1 MSDEKKCG
9 LCGAPLTA
17 GTPEGLCPACLL
29 KRALDTQ
36 TAGGGLGADFTPPP
50 PEDLAR
56 FFPQLEILELLGRG
70 GMGVVYKARQRDL
83 DRIVALKILP
93 SATDRDPAFA
103 ERFAREARALA
114 RLAHPNIVAIYESG
128 QTGGLFY
135 FVMEYVDGL
144 NLRQLLAAAK
154 MTPREALAIVPQI
167 CEALQT
173 AHDQGIVHR
182 DIKPE
187 NILLDKKGRVKIAD
201 FGIAKIVGG
210 DEKDMTLT
218 GAGEMMGTPAYM
230 APEQIEHPLEVDHRA
245 DIYSL
250 GVVFYQML
258 TGELPLGKFAPPSRI
273 RGMQIDV
280 RLDEV
285 VLRALEK
292 EPDLRYQQASEVRT
306 QVETIAGSPKQD
318 RPVATTLDAALLNR
332 VRWQMVGYGFLMAV
346 AAVALGLGGLSLN
359 HGILTGFWGV
369 FMFLVIAIAAFD
381 AGDNLE
387 KIKVLRLAVIL
398 DSIVIYLLG
407 IRWTVETSILSN
419 LWNITICTAFLGGL
433 IWSAIQ
439 LQKTLSWPIGSALLG
454 ESAFRPGSTANT
466 PPVDPARLSRI
477 RWHLLFYC
485 FLMAVGALVMGIN
498 VTPEPYG
505 IMIGCWGVLFFAAA
519 AALAFTAG
527 ESPEKIKAL
536 HQVTAIDSIG
546 IFAAA
551 MKCALITPG
560 LPTPWIIPIVAA
572 CAYGIISGVFKL
584 ANWRPWRSQ
593 LFARTLSAPS
603 QLASLALFFS
613 GLSGALAWL
622 TFGLIPHAPAILV
635 WSILVA
641 AVAGIVPSIP
651 ARAHWFGKLAL
662 LIGVIDANAAIWL
675 ILGPSQTGMFSGGP
689 APELV
694 QDFTTD
700 IHADGTVHVLST
712 FSERNRTGAAVDQD
726 EFNSS
731 NCFHWD
737 KMTDGH
743 GWPLRYTEAA
753 GSLDRTHYVVAL
765 NEPVPPDG
773 MITVTSEGNVY
784 RLLKATGEPGE
795 FEYDF
800 DQSPG
805 YDGVTHRIE
814 THRLPPGAEL
824 IDKGPQDMKVDHV
837 GDHIEL
843 HLDYRVPPGSD
854 IDIRFRYRLASAN
867 LQRNLNSATPSNNP
881 VQNGGDA
888 EETVSEITKAA
899 PEPVEQILEEY
910 DWSAL
915 AAAGR
920 VNPGMLAGIGG
931 YQMFLVTN
939 TTDAAM
945 QWPVLKIDKPPITSM
960 HYALTGEIKYDGVQ
974 GAGYLEMWSYFP
986 PAGPGQPEGQFF
998 SRTLGR
1004 VGSGP
1009 MARITGTSDWRTF
1022 ELPFDHTGLANP
1034 PTRLEVNI
1042 FLPGRGVVFIDS
1054 LKLTQLLEAK
1064 ETQASAASPE
1074 SSGTSH

>member
-1 MSDEKKCG
+1 MIDEKKCG
-9 LCGAPLTA
+9 QCGAPLTA

-36 TAGGGLGADFTPPP
+36 TAGAGLGADFTPPP

-83 DRIVALKILP
+83 DRMVALKILP

-114 RLAHPNIVAIYESG
+114 RLGHPNIVAIYESG

-144 NLRQLLAAAK
+144 NLRQLLVAAK

-292 EPDLRYQQASEVRT
+292 EPELRYQQASEVRT
-306 QVETIAGSPKQD
+306 QVETIAASPDAGSPREVSPKGAAAPES
-318 RPVATTLDAALLNR
+318 PVSPERLSQMRRKLAALGL
-332 VRWQMVGYGFLMAV
+332 LMAV
-346 AAVALGLGGLSLN
+346 SGVVEAHFIYNLVEPALG
-359 HGILTGFWGV
+359 
-369 FMFLVIAIAAFD
+369 IA
-381 AGDNLE
+381 
-387 KIKVLRLAVIL
+387 V
-398 DSIVIYLLG
+398 
-407 IRWTVETSILSN
+407 
-419 LWNITICTAFLGGL
+419 
-433 IWSAIQ
+433 
-439 LQKTLSWPIGSALLG
+439 
-454 ESAFRPGSTANT
+454 
-466 PPVDPARLSRI
+466 
-477 RWHLLFYC
+477 
-485 FLMAVGALVMGIN
+485 
-498 VTPEPYG
+498 
-505 IMIGCWGVLFFAAA
+505 AA
-519 AALAFTAG
+519 AALLFAFAVLTMAAWAG
-527 ESPEKIKAL
+527 RSFARVKAAS
-536 HQVTAIDSIG
+536 QVTSVGGIG
-546 IFAAA
+546 VLGIACRLAWN
-551 MKCALITPG
+551 TDG
-560 LPTPWIIPIVAA
+560 LPTPWRICLLTMFGLWIL
-572 CAYGIISGVFKL
+572 SGLVHL
-584 ANWRPWRSQ
+584 ASIGP
-593 LFARTLSAPS
+593 FARNLWILDQRERQPVGAVAFC
-603 QLASLALFFS
+603 LAAMS
-613 GLSGALAWL
+613 GLTPTFCYWLQPWVAPWLSPAEQEFALLLTLWAGVNAIALGLGARKSLLGCVGAWV
-622 TFGLIPHAPAILV
+622 GAINV
-635 WSILVA
+635 SIWTLM
-641 AVAGIVPSIP
+641 AVAG
-651 ARAHWFGKLAL
+651 
-662 LIGVIDANAAIWL
+662 
-675 ILGPSQTGMFSGGP
+675 LGGDRHL
-689 APELV
+689 PELL
-694 QDFTTD
+694 QDCADD
-700 IHADGTVHVLST
+700 IRPDGTIHYVETSSVKNHASVT
-712 FSERNRTGAAVDQD
+712 VDQD
-726 EFNSS
+726 EFNASS
-731 NCFHWD
+731 IVQVD
-737 KMTDGH
+737 TLTDAGGH
-743 GWPLRYTEAA
+743 PLRFETRRGNGDLIHYT
-753 GSLDRTHYVVAL
+753 YYL
-765 NEPVPPDG
+765 NQPVPPGG
-773 MITVTSEGNVY
+773 MLTNIMEGTMMN
-784 RLLKATGEPGE
+784 LIQPTGNPGE
-795 FEYDF
+795 FEYHMDH
-800 DQSPG
+800 SPG
-805 YDGVTHRIE
+805 YSGVTRRIE
-814 THRLPPGAEL
+814 THRLPSGAVL
-824 IDKGPQDMKVDHV
+824 IDKSPKDLKVMTV
-837 GDHIEL
+837 GDHLEL
-843 HLDYRVPPGSD
+843 FIDRRIPGGDD
-854 IDIRFRYRLASAN
+854 IDIRFRYRLANSN
-867 LQRNLNSATPSNNP
+867 LQRKSGSATPSNNP
-881 VQNGGDA
+881 VQNGGNA

-998 SRTLGR
+998 SRTLGG

-1009 MARITGTSDWRTF
+1009 IARITGTSDWRTF
-1022 ELPFDHTGLANP
+1022 ELPFDRTGLANP

-1054 LKLTQLLEAK
+1054 LKLTQLLEPK